1 MTDTIRIL
9 FLAGVVTLAVAL
21 LPASS
26 STVAQTPCETD
37 DYCHTDLRRPC
48 AGDSCG
54 CYHCH
59 SDKEIC
65 CLDDV
70 VVEVPSEPEEPS

>member
-1 MTDTIRIL
+1 MTDKIRIL

-37 DYCHTDLRRPC
+37 EYCDPYLRRPC
-48 AGDSCG
+48 GGESCG
-54 CYHCH
+54 CYACH
-59 SDKEIC
+59 RDRELC
-65 CLDDV
+65 CTDGGDT
-70 VVEVPSEPEEPS
+70 PGPEDRS

>member
-9 FLAGVVTLAVAL
+9 FLAGVVALAVAL

-37 DYCHTDLRRPC
+37 NYCFPEAKRPC
-48 AGDSCG
+48 GGDSCG
-54 CYHCH
+54 CYACH

-65 CLDDV
+65 CHEEV
-70 VVEVPSEPEEPS
+70 VVVVPSEPN

>member
-9 FLAGVVTLAVAL
+9 FLAGVVALAVAL

-37 DYCHTDLRRPC
+37 EYCFPEAGRPC

-54 CYHCH
+54 CYACH

-65 CLDDV
+65 CFGGV
-70 VVEVPSEPEEPS
+70 EVEVPSEPEEPS

>member
-9 FLAGVVTLAVAL
+9 FLAGVVALAVAL

-37 DYCHTDLRRPC
+37 KHCHPDVKRPC
-48 AGDSCG
+48 AGESCG
-54 CYHCH
+54 CWACH
-59 SDKEIC
+59 MDRELC
-65 CLDDV
+65 CMDAGGT
-70 VVEVPSEPEEPS
+70 PGPEEPN

>member
-9 FLAGVVTLAVAL
+9 FLAGVVALAVAL

-37 DYCHTDLRRPC
+37 DYCFPEAKRPC
-48 AGDSCG
+48 GGDSCG
-54 CYHCH
+54 CYACH

-65 CLDDV
+65 CGDEV
-70 VVEVPSEPEEPS
+70 VVEVPSEPN